1 MIPNHPT
8 PNVLRVVDKC
18 NKEGIQVILPNGF
31 LNVAEPF
38 RYHSICGD
46 VYDALNRIMCTFKKA
61 KKNRV
66 ALFGASP
73 FSCEDVFL
81 TDTFNSFSSTN
92 NAIFFNTQST
102 NDCLK
107 EFLAQDYYDAVI
119 CANDYVALM
128 LIEHL
133 RKYNP
138 EYLSNLSIVSFSN
151 TILSQICNVPITSL
165 SIDFNKIGDAV
176 IDIYRMIKNNENCNY
191 SATVLYLPY
200 HIHERETTNGLSF
213 SNSKMTTQNDSKLLF
228 DITSSKNYIISS
240 DVAYYSKI
248 DCAFN
253 QLSPKNF
260 TVLMLILR
268 GYSNNEICEKMFI
281 SLDALNYHLKKLRNL
296 FEVSST
302 KVFIEQL
309 KPLISVDYIEKYLKE
324 ENKNNK

>member
-1 MIPNHPT
+1 M
-8 PNVLRVVDKC
+8 VDRC

-31 LNVAEPF
+31 LNVGESF

-46 VYDALNRIMCTFKKA
+46 VFDALNRIMYTFKKA
-61 KKNRV
+61 YKNRV

-81 TDTFNSFSSTN
+81 TDTFNSFSSTS

-102 NDCLK
+102 DDCLK

-119 CANDYVALM
+119 CANDYVAVM
-128 LIEHL
+128 LIEYL
-133 RKYNP
+133 RNHNP

-151 TILSQICNVPITSL
+151 TILSQICNIPITSL

-200 HIHERETTNGLSF
+200 HIHERETTQGLSF
-213 SNSKMTTQNDSKLLF
+213 SNSKITTQNEGKLLF
-228 DITSSKNYIISS
+228 DITSSKNYKISS
-240 DVAYYSKI
+240 DVAYYSRI
-248 DCAFN
+248 DWVFN
-253 QLSPKNF
+253 QLSPRNF

-268 GYSNNEICEKMFI
+268 GCSNSEICEKMFI
-281 SLDALNYHLKKLRNL
+281 SLDTLNYHLKKLRNL
-296 FEVSST
+296 FGVAST
-302 KVFIEQL
+302 KILIEQL
-309 KPLISVDYIEKYLKE
+309 KPFISVDYIAKYLKQE
-324 ENKNNK
+324 KDITI